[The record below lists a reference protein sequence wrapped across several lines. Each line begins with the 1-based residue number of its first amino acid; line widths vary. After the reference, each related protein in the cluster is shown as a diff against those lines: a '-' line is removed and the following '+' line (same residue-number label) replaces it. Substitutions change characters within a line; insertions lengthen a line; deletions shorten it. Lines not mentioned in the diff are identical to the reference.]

1 MNFWEAL
8 FGRSYTTQCTVDIE
22 NKFESLRADVELD
35 DNPDLRPGDRVLVH
49 GENIVVPYGEELK
62 LRREATVYIANPI
75 RRAWARF
82 RSEFECFELFEV
94 SFTNGSKL

>member
-1 MNFWEAL
+1 MSIVEAL
-8 FGRSYTTQCTVDIE
+8 FGKRYTTQCTVDIE

-49 GENIVVPYGEELK
+49 GEAIVVPYGEALK
-62 LRREATVYIANPI
+62 LRRDATVYLANPI
-75 RRAWARF
+75 TRAWARF

-94 SFTNGSKL
+94 SFSNGSKL

>member
-1 MNFWEAL
+1 MNFFEAL
-8 FGRSYTTQCTVDIE
+8 FGRSYTTQCTIDIE

-49 GENIVVPYGEELK
+49 GEAIVVPYGETLK
-62 LRREATVYIANPI
+62 LRRDATVYIANPI
-75 RRAWARF
+75 KRVWSRF